1 MRKFTKLT
9 ITGALLISASIS
21 SLAQDI
27 TPENRYLQLRDQM
40 EKAEN
45 VKEQKSIL
53 TQMGE
58 TGTFQAMAYTANW
71 MTNRR
76 LRKTAAQVTKKIA
89 MAHPEYNGI
98 NYRLLLKTAQA
109 VLSEKEERE
118 IEDFLGGLSK
128 DEEGFVSIFNGTN
141 LNGWK
146 GLVQNP
152 IARAKM
158 TGEELAKAQEKA
170 DQVMR
175 EDWKVEDGMLT
186 YVGHGYD
193 NICTVNQY
201 ADFEMLVD
209 WKLDPAG
216 KEPDAG
222 VYLRGTPQVQI
233 WDIARV
239 NVGAQVGSGGLYNNQ
254 KNRSTP
260 LEVADN
266 KLGEWNTFYIRMVGD
281 KVTVKLNGK
290 LVVDNVVMENY
301 WDRKQPIFPREQIEM
316 QAHGSRTWFRDIYI
330 REINETAVRMY
341 GDMTISNDD
350 LGVFVD
356 CEREILGVHLWEMN
370 FADLVYQA
378 EVTVRPTI
386 PIDIKLGL
394 KPTLLVPALFGCFC
408 SRQTK
413 PNISM
418 GRSTHFS
425 DNN

>member
-1 MRKFTKLT
+1 MRKFNKLMLS
-9 ITGALLISASIS
+9 GALLLSASIS

-27 TPENRYLQLRDQM
+27 TPENRYLQLREQI
-40 EKAEN
+40 EKTESL
-45 VKEQKSIL
+45 KERKALL
-53 TQMGE
+53 TEMGE
-58 TGTFQAMAYTANW
+58 TGTFQAMAYAGNCLTD
-71 MTNRR
+71 RR
-76 LRKTAAQVTKKIA
+76 LKKTAAKICKKIA
-89 MAHPEYNGI
+89 FAHPEYNGI
-98 NYRLLLKTAQA
+98 NYRLLLKALQS
-109 VLSEKEERE
+109 VLSEKEEKE
-118 IEDFLGGLSK
+118 IENFMNGLSK

-146 GLVQNP
+146 GLVENP
-152 IARAKM
+152 IARRKM
-158 TGEELAKAQEKA
+158 TGEQLEKAQEKA
-170 DQVMR
+170 DQVMHQ
-175 EDWKVEDGMLT
+175 DWKVENGMLT
-186 YVGHGYD
+186 YVGHGFD

-233 WDIARV
+233 WDIART

-301 WDRKQPIFPREQIEM
+301 WDRSKPIFPREQIEM

-330 REINETAVRMY
+330 REI
-341 GDMTISNDD
+341 
-350 LGVFVD
+350 
-356 CEREILGVHLWEMN
+356 
-370 FADLVYQA
+370 
-378 EVTVRPTI
+378 
-386 PIDIKLGL
+386 K
-394 KPTLLVPALFGCFC
+394 
-408 SRQTK
+408 
-413 PNISM
+413 
-418 GRSTHFS
+418 
-425 DNN
+425 

>member
-1 MRKFTKLT
+1 
-9 ITGALLISASIS
+9 
-21 SLAQDI
+21 
-27 TPENRYLQLRDQM
+27 
-40 EKAEN
+40 
-45 VKEQKSIL
+45 
-53 TQMGE
+53 
-58 TGTFQAMAYTANW
+58 
-71 MTNRR
+71 
-76 LRKTAAQVTKKIA
+76 
-89 MAHPEYNGI
+89 
-98 NYRLLLKTAQA
+98 
-109 VLSEKEERE
+109 
-118 IEDFLGGLSK
+118 
-128 DEEGFVSIFNGTN
+128 
-141 LNGWK
+141 
-146 GLVQNP
+146 
-152 IARAKM
+152 M

-330 REINETAVRMY
+330 REI
-341 GDMTISNDD
+341 
-350 LGVFVD
+350 
-356 CEREILGVHLWEMN
+356 
-370 FADLVYQA
+370 
-378 EVTVRPTI
+378 
-386 PIDIKLGL
+386 K
-394 KPTLLVPALFGCFC
+394 
-408 SRQTK
+408 
-413 PNISM
+413 
-418 GRSTHFS
+418 
-425 DNN
+425 

>member
-1 MRKFTKLT
+1 
-9 ITGALLISASIS
+9 
-21 SLAQDI
+21 
-27 TPENRYLQLRDQM
+27 
-40 EKAEN
+40 
-45 VKEQKSIL
+45 
-53 TQMGE
+53 
-58 TGTFQAMAYTANW
+58 MA
-71 MTNRR
+71 
-76 LRKTAAQVTKKIA
+76 KKIA
-89 MAHPEYNGI
+89 MDHPEYNGI
-98 NYRLLLKTAQA
+98 NYRLLLKTIQA
-109 VLSEKEERE
+109 VLSEKEEKE
-118 IEDFLGGLSK
+118 IENFLSGLSK

-152 IARAKM
+152 IARSKM

-290 LVVDNVVMENY
+290 LVVDNVTMENY

-316 QAHGSRTWFRDIYI
+316 QAHGSRTWFRDIYV
-330 REINETAVRMY
+330 REI
-341 GDMTISNDD
+341 
-350 LGVFVD
+350 
-356 CEREILGVHLWEMN
+356 
-370 FADLVYQA
+370 
-378 EVTVRPTI
+378 
-386 PIDIKLGL
+386 K
-394 KPTLLVPALFGCFC
+394 
-408 SRQTK
+408 
-413 PNISM
+413 
-418 GRSTHFS
+418 
-425 DNN
+425 

>member
-1 MRKFTKLT
+1 MRKFIKLT
-9 ITGALLISASIS
+9 LTGVLLLSASLS

-40 EKAEN
+40 EKTQN
-45 VKEQKSIL
+45 LKERKAIL
-53 TQMGE
+53 TQIGE
-58 TGTFQAMAYTANW
+58 TGTFQAMAYTASFMND
-71 MTNRR
+71 RK
-76 LRKTAAQVTKKIA
+76 LRKTAAQVAKKIA

-98 NYRLLLKTAQA
+98 NYRLLLKTIQA
-109 VLSEKEERE
+109 VLSEKEEKE
-118 IEDFLGGLSK
+118 IENFLSGISK
-128 DEEGFVSIFNGTN
+128 YQEGFVSIFNGTN

-290 LVVDNVVMENY
+290 LVVDNVTMENY
-301 WDRKQPIFPREQIEM
+301 WDRNQSIFPREQIEL

-330 REINETAVRMY
+330 REI
-341 GDMTISNDD
+341 
-350 LGVFVD
+350 
-356 CEREILGVHLWEMN
+356 
-370 FADLVYQA
+370 
-378 EVTVRPTI
+378 
-386 PIDIKLGL
+386 K
-394 KPTLLVPALFGCFC
+394 
-408 SRQTK
+408 
-413 PNISM
+413 
-418 GRSTHFS
+418 
-425 DNN
+425 

>member
-9 ITGALLISASIS
+9 ITGTLLISASIS

-40 EKAEN
+40 EKTEN

-330 REINETAVRMY
+330 REI
-341 GDMTISNDD
+341 
-350 LGVFVD
+350 
-356 CEREILGVHLWEMN
+356 
-370 FADLVYQA
+370 
-378 EVTVRPTI
+378 
-386 PIDIKLGL
+386 K
-394 KPTLLVPALFGCFC
+394 
-408 SRQTK
+408 
-413 PNISM
+413 
-418 GRSTHFS
+418 
-425 DNN
+425 

>member
-1 MRKFTKLT
+1 MRKFIKLT
-9 ITGALLISASIS
+9 LTGVLLLSASLP

-27 TPENRYLQLRDQM
+27 TPENKYLQLRDQM
-40 EKAEN
+40 EKAQSA
-45 VKEQKSIL
+45 KERKVIL

-58 TGTFQAMAYTANW
+58 TGTFQAMAYIAHFMND
-71 MTNRR
+71 RK
-76 LRKTAAQVTKKIA
+76 LRKTAAQMAKKIA

-98 NYRLLLKTAQA
+98 NYRLLLKTIQA
-109 VLSEKEERE
+109 VLSEKEEKE
-118 IEDFLGGLSK
+118 IENFLSGLSK

-152 IARAKM
+152 IARSKM

-193 NICTVNQY
+193 NICTINQY

-290 LVVDNVVMENY
+290 LVVDNVTMENY
-301 WDRKQPIFPREQIEM
+301 WDRNQPIFPREQIEM
-316 QAHGSRTWFRDIYI
+316 QAHGSRTWFRDIYV
-330 REINETAVRMY
+330 REI
-341 GDMTISNDD
+341 
-350 LGVFVD
+350 
-356 CEREILGVHLWEMN
+356 
-370 FADLVYQA
+370 
-378 EVTVRPTI
+378 
-386 PIDIKLGL
+386 K
-394 KPTLLVPALFGCFC
+394 
-408 SRQTK
+408 
-413 PNISM
+413 
-418 GRSTHFS
+418 
-425 DNN
+425 

>member
-9 ITGALLISASIS
+9 LTGIIFLSASLS

-40 EKAEN
+40 EKAQS
-45 VKEQKSIL
+45 VKEQKVIL

-58 TGTFQAMAYTANW
+58 TGTFQALNYVSNFMN
-71 MTNRR
+71 NRK
-76 LRKTAAQVTKKIA
+76 LRKTAALASKKIA
-89 MAHPEYNGI
+89 MSHPEYNGI
-98 NYRLLLKTAQA
+98 NYRLLLKAVQV
-109 VLSEKEERE
+109 VLSEKEEQE
-118 IEDFLGGLSK
+118 IENFLSGLSK

-170 DQVMR
+170 DEVMR
-175 EDWKVEDGMLT
+175 EDWKVENGMLT

-201 ADFEMLVD
+201 ADFEMYVD

-316 QAHGSRTWFRDIYI
+316 QAHGSRTWFRDIYV
-330 REINETAVRMY
+330 REI
-341 GDMTISNDD
+341 
-350 LGVFVD
+350 
-356 CEREILGVHLWEMN
+356 
-370 FADLVYQA
+370 
-378 EVTVRPTI
+378 
-386 PIDIKLGL
+386 K
-394 KPTLLVPALFGCFC
+394 
-408 SRQTK
+408 
-413 PNISM
+413 
-418 GRSTHFS
+418 
-425 DNN
+425 